1 MLDKNDF
8 SKKQIIMLFC
18 SNGEKLSFRNDN
30 LIVKDDED
38 VIKLQVT
45 CYRVFAVFV
54 IGNTTITSGLIQR
67 AHKFNFSIALFTST
81 FRLYDIIGSADRGN
95 TYLRRKQYQYSAVE
109 IPRHIVYNKIL
120 NQQALLKSVRYKSD
134 YLKESVEKT
143 TQYMSELKTADSIQS
158 IMGYEG
164 SASKLYFKAW
174 FNNVLWNGRKPRV
187 KCDITNSLLD
197 IGYTVLFNF
206 IEALLNIY
214 GFDLYVGVLHR
225 EFYMRKSLVCDLV
238 EPFRPIIDKQTKISI
253 NLRQFSEDQFMI
265 QNHQH
270 ILKWEYSPKVISIF
284 LKAIME
290 YKTDIFLYIQKYYRC
305 FMKNEIIEKY
315 PVFEI

>member
-8 SKKQIIMLFC
+8 SKKQIIMIFC
-18 SNGEKLSFRNDN
+18 SSGEKISFRNDN
-30 LIVKDDED
+30 LIVKDAQDK
-38 VIKLQVT
+38 IKLQVT
-45 CYRVFAVFV
+45 CYRIFAVFV
-54 IGNTTITSGLIQR
+54 IGNITITSGLIQR
-67 AHKFNFSIALFTST
+67 AHKFNFSIALFTNT
-81 FRLYDIIGSADRGN
+81 FRIYDILGSADRGN
-95 TYLRRKQYQYSAVE
+95 TYLRRNQYQYSALEV
-109 IPRHIVYNKIL
+109 PRHIVYNKIL
-120 NQQALLKSVRYKSD
+120 NQQALLKSVRNKSD

-143 TQYMSELKTADSIQS
+143 SQYISELKTADSIQS

-164 SASKLYFKAW
+164 SASKIYFKAW
-174 FNNVLWNGRKPRV
+174 FNNVLWKGRKPRV
-187 KCDITNSLLD
+187 KCDMTNSLLD
-197 IGYTVLFNF
+197 IGYTVLFSF

-238 EPFRPIIDKQTKISI
+238 EPFRPIIDKQVKISI

-265 QNHQH
+265 QNHQY
-270 ILKWEYSPKVISIF
+270 ILKWDHSPKVISIF

-305 FMKNEIIEKY
+305 FMKKEKIEKY

>member
-8 SKKQIIMLFC
+8 SKKQIIMIFC
-18 SNGEKLSFRNDN
+18 NNGEKISFRNDN
-30 LIVKDDED
+30 LIVKDDQD
-38 VIKLQVT
+38 KTKLQLT
-45 CYRVFAVFV
+45 CYRIFAVFV
-54 IGNTTITSGLIQR
+54 IGNITISSGLIQR
-67 AHKFNFSIALFTST
+67 AHKFNFSILLFTNS

-95 TYLRRKQYQYSAVE
+95 TYLRRNQYQYSSIEV
-109 IPRHIVYNKIL
+109 PRHIVYNKIL

-134 YLKESVEKT
+134 YLKESIEKT
-143 TQYMSELKTADSIQS
+143 AKYISELKNADSIQS
-158 IMGYEG
+158 VMGYEG
-164 SASKLYFKAW
+164 SASKIYFKAW

-206 IEALLNIY
+206 IEALLSIY

-238 EPFRPIIDKQTKISI
+238 EPFRPIIDKQAKISL

-305 FMKNEIIEKY
+305 FMKSEEIEKY
-315 PVFEI
+315 PVFEM

>member
-8 SKKQIIMLFC
+8 SKKQIIMIFC
-18 SNGEKLSFRNDN
+18 NNGEKISFRNDN
-30 LIVKDDED
+30 LIVKDDQD
-38 VIKLQVT
+38 KTKLQLT
-45 CYRVFAVFV
+45 CYRIFAVFV
-54 IGNTTITSGLIQR
+54 IGNSTISSGLIQR
-67 AHKFNFSIALFTST
+67 AHKFNFSILLFTNS

-95 TYLRRKQYQYSAVE
+95 TYLRRNQYQYSSIEV
-109 IPRHIVYNKIL
+109 PRHIVYNKIL

-134 YLKESVEKT
+134 YLKESIEKT
-143 TQYMSELKTADSIQS
+143 AKYISELKNADSIQS
-158 IMGYEG
+158 VMGYEG
-164 SASKLYFKAW
+164 SASKIYFKAW

-206 IEALLNIY
+206 IEALLSIY

-238 EPFRPIIDKQTKISI
+238 EPFRPIIDKQAKISL

-305 FMKNEIIEKY
+305 FMKSEEIEKY
-315 PVFEI
+315 PVFEM